1 MEFISYWVQ
10 GIIVAVAIGTIIEM
24 IIPNGNSKKYIK
36 IVIGIFVIFN
46 IISPII
52 NKFTDN
58 RFDLETIADI
68 SKYEEKISSYEI
80 SSNNLQ
86 NNNNTNIKE
95 VYILNL
101 KKDIKAK
108 VEDKGYSVINIYIDI
123 ADDSQYTIKNISLNV
138 GKKEENK
145 EESSNDVNKIEE
157 VNIEVKISNV
167 TKENKNITNTLTS
180 SEIDEIK
187 ECIKDNYNIDKK
199 NISIN

>member
-1 MEFISYWVQ
+1 MEFISHWVQ

-86 NNNNTNIKE
+86 NNNNNNIKE

-187 ECIKDNYNIDKK
+187 EYIKDNYNIDKK

>member
-1 MEFISYWVQ
+1 MEFISHWVQ

-24 IIPNGNSKKYIK
+24 IIPNGNNKKYIK

-187 ECIKDNYNIDKK
+187 ECIKDKYNIDKK

>member
-1 MEFISYWVQ
+1 MEFISHWVQ